1 MKKTTKI
8 VVGVIITILLL
19 IVLGIWLIVGGFFS
33 LVFFVDQGYKR
44 HAQKVDQAKNAGREF
59 GRTTDQNGCIEKG
72 FSLKTE
78 IKSFDKVILE
88 YVGEC
93 LQSSEATPN
102 FCDGVPEE
110 DYISGWNDK
119 QCEKAPIDAPCH
131 DTMYAKQS
139 FCRFF
144 QKRDQAN
151 LDGREFGKTT
161 DQNGCVEKGLTLPN
175 DFVNKL
181 SFTSGCLRT
190 SRPAPDFCEGVPYYD
205 PDWADEQCKK
215 IGDNKDACKQAFQS
229 KQSFCK

>member
-1 MKKTTKI
+1 MKTVTKI
-8 VVGVIITILLL
+8 VIGVVITIFL
-19 IVLGIWLIVGGFFS
+19 ILGLIVGGFFS

-44 HAQKVDQAKNAGREF
+44 HAQKVEKAKFEGREF

-93 LQSSEATPN
+93 LQSSEAIPN

-119 QCEKAPIDAPCH
+119 QCEKVLIDAPCH

-144 QKRDQAN
+144 QERDQAN

-161 DQNGCVEKGLTLPN
+161 DWNGCVAKGLTLPN
-175 DFVNKL
+175 DFVNKN

-190 SRPAPDFCEGVPYYD
+190 SRPTTEFCKGVQAYD
-205 PDWADEQCKK
+205 SNWADEQCRKV
-215 IGDNKDACKQAFQS
+215 GDNKDSCKQALQA
-229 KQSFCK
+229 KQYFCK